1 MDELTKLFSD
11 FENQVTE
18 ITSHAQQVHKIDF
31 SAKLM
36 NGTVFNFR
44 YNSDTFNRQEKG
56 KQPYAP
62 ASVFNA
68 VVDILGAV
76 VSLVLLIYL
85 CVFIHK
91 QNLPF
96 ESTAGLVILSF
107 SFFIGCFVIT
117 ALFHLFN
124 RESPARLVFYNIMEA
139 LKILALGTANISLAL
154 LSNPLAVN
162 PILLSTLLVGAT
174 AFLLLAAGTQVGAKA
189 SLAFTTL
196 LPYLPLYANLSFA
209 GLTTATLF
217 GLWSLVAMVAKP
229 SLRVKSNTTFAVIGV
244 LALGINFT
252 MLFGQLA

>member
-36 NGTVFNFR
+36 NGTIFSFR
-44 YNSDTFNRQEKG
+44 YNSDTFNREEKG
-56 KQPYAP
+56 KQPYSP

-68 VVDILGAV
+68 VVDIVGAV
-76 VSLVLLIYL
+76 TSLVLLIYL
-85 CVFIHK
+85 CVFIH
-91 QNLPF
+91 NHHLPF
-96 ESTAGLVILSF
+96 DRSASLIILSY
-107 SFFIGCFVIT
+107 SFFICCFVLT

-124 RESPARLVFYNIMEA
+124 KESPARLVFYNVMEA
-139 LKILALGTANISLAL
+139 CKVLALGTANIGIAL
-154 LSNPLAVN
+154 LTDPITMN
-162 PILLSTLLVGAT
+162 PILLATLLVGAT
-174 AFLLLAAGTQVGAKA
+174 ALLLLSAGTQVGAKA

-196 LPYLPLYANLSFA
+196 LPYLPLYAKLSFT

-217 GLWSLVAMVAKP
+217 GLWSLVAIIAKP
-229 SLRVKSNTTFAVIGV
+229 SLRVKSNTTFALIGV

-252 MLFGQLA
+252 MLLY